1 MKRGTKRWLLL
12 LAVGVFSLL
21 QPASPKIEFSLHVPN
36 ILPCAVGSISV
47 KSEAEFPPLYGKV
60 IFLDPGHGFSSDAG
74 GSYKGFLEHKY
85 NLMLAKTVQ
94 RDLQELGATVI
105 LTRSGAGDVNNLARM
120 SMVNL
125 YALEAVKEKY
135 QALLNKEGEGER
147 AAFYGEHIREIGLLQ
162 EVMRL
167 VIERPEFCTVYYN
180 APYDYTYTRAIHPD
194 LKRIFEYE
202 DDPLVYE
209 NMLFLSL
216 HSNATGEPVDEGM
229 NGTITYYLD
238 NNWYGS
244 KAYYR
249 DYACVRQN
257 RFFAH
262 VLAEK
267 VSAAGDFT
275 NLGEAVNDF
284 FMMRE
289 TNIPAVLLEVAYHTN
304 DLDRQKLMS
313 EAYRDKISGGIADSV
328 LEYFSYIGQQKTA
341 LGV

>member
-1 MKRGTKRWLLL
+1 M
-12 LAVGVFSLL
+12 AVAAGGGSFLPS
-21 QPASPKIEFSLHVPN
+21 QPAPKLIFP
-36 ILPCAVGSISV
+36 PCAKHTALRRGEHIGKERGGVPPAVRQGH
-47 KSEAEFPPLYGKV
+47 FPGPEPRV
-60 IFLDPGHGFSSDAG
+60 QFRTRAAPI
-74 GSYKGFLEHKY
+74 KGFLEHKY

-216 HSNATGEPVDEGM
+216 HSNATGDPVDEGM

-284 FMMRE
+284 FMVRE